1 MDNNDEELHRET
13 KEEEEIKLQESD
25 VDLFARDHVS
35 VDARWGLIATKKA
48 SPLT

>member
-25 VDLFARDHVS
+25 VDLFA
-35 VDARWGLIATKKA
+35 A
-48 SPLT
+48 